1 MESGRH
7 RGPEVEST
15 MSGFSRRNFLHLAG
29 AGALAGTA
37 GTRLFGQ
44 QQQIPPAVPAPTI
57 YPYTKRAT
65 VSLIHGEDRRKNVH
79 EALMAIDAQIQPLL
93 RTKKR
98 VILKPNIVQP
108 TVPLA
113 TTHADTLAGI
123 MDYIAPRFKGP
134 IAIAEAS
141 AHDSLQGFDLNHYDR
156 VVQEFRSSHVELID
170 LNREGKYEIFT
181 IIDANIRPI
190 PVRLAARLV
199 DPDALIISSAML
211 KTHNAVVAT
220 MTVKNMVIGTPL
232 HSAPDETLWHDK
244 HKYHAGPHQ
253 MNYNMAISAARER
266 PCWGVALID
275 GYEGMEGN
283 GPAQGTPV
291 PSRVALAS
299 TDFLAADR
307 VGLECMGIP
316 AHAVGY
322 LQYAAQ
328 LGIGQFDLDKIDVL
342 GPKPETVKRT
352 YRLHDQVQQQLE
364 WLHDLPKV
372 G

>member
-1 MESGRH
+1 MRAPWPAPP
-7 RGPEVEST
+7 GP
-15 MSGFSRRNFLHLAG
+15 GFSL
-29 AGALAGTA
+29 TA
-37 GTRLFGQ
+37 W
-44 QQQIPPAVPAPTI
+44 QQIPPAVPAIPI

-65 VSLIHGEDRRKNVH
+65 VSLIQGENRRKNVY

-93 RTKKR
+93 KTKKR
-98 VILKPNIVQP
+98 VVIKPNIVEP
-108 TVPLA
+108 KVVLA
-113 TTHADTLAGI
+113 TTHADALAGI

-141 AHDSLQGFDLNHYDR
+141 AHDSLEGFDLNHYDR
-156 VVQEFRSSHVELID
+156 VVKEFQSRHVELID
-170 LNREGKYEIFT
+170 LNREGKYEVFS

-199 DPDALIISSAML
+199 DPEALIISSAIL

-232 HSAPDETLWHDK
+232 HSAPNETLWHDK

-253 MNYNMAISAARER
+253 MNYNMAISAVRER
-266 PCWGVALID
+266 PNWGVALID
-275 GYEGMEGN
+275 GFEGMEGN
-283 GPAQGTPV
+283 GPSQGTPV

-307 VGLECMGIP
+307 IGLECMGIP
-316 AHAVGY
+316 HHAVGY

-328 LGIGQFDLDKIDVL
+328 FGIGQFDIDKIDVL
-342 GPKPETVKRT
+342 GPKPETVRRT

-364 WLHDLPKV
+364 WLHDMPKA
-372 G
+372 